1 VPVHASRGLVPL
13 WLKVLYTL
21 WAIVWVPVYWV
32 ESGPANFLWLCDVA
46 NFVVLAAL
54 WLESPLLFSSQAVSV
69 LIIQLVW
76 WIDWL
81 GRLLLGR
88 HPVGGTEYMF
98 DPAEPVSVKLLST
111 FHLWMPPLLLWSVW
125 RLGYHRLGWKL
136 QTAIAWVVLPLS
148 LLPDP
153 ARNLNWVRHPFGLEQ
168 RWLPPAAWVALCLL
182 LYPLVLYLP
191 THAALL
197 AWARSRGRRILP

>member
-1 VPVHASRGLVPL
+1 MGAPRPGAIPL

-21 WAIVWVPVYWV
+21 WALVWVPVYWV
-32 ESGPANFLWLCDVA
+32 ESGPANFLWLCDIA

-69 LIIQLVW
+69 LIIQAAW

-88 HPVGGTEYMF
+88 HPIGGTEYMF
-98 DPAEPVSVKLLST
+98 DPAEPIIVKLLST
-111 FHLWMPPLLLWSVW
+111 FHLFMPPLLLWAIW
-125 RLGYHRLGWKL
+125 RLGYDRRGWKL

-153 ARNLNWVRHPFGLEQ
+153 ARNLNWVRRPFGIEQ
-168 RWLPPAAWVALCLL
+168 VWMPSAAWAVLCMA
-182 LYPLVLYLP
+182 LYPLLLYLP
-191 THAALL
+191 THAALA
-197 AWARSRGRRILP
+197 AWIRRRGRPLLP